1 MNNTLLD
8 NSITNRLKVRLE
20 ILEEFLSNKSI
31 GIQSTGLFHGK
42 MGLAVFYYHLSKVEN
57 CKENENKA
65 DEFID
70 SIYEALNSA
79 NVSPDFENGAA
90 GIGWGIEYLTQNGF
104 LEADTDEVLEEVDN
118 RVYKHIV
125 FEENLP
131 INVGNGLLG
140 YAFYILKRLESCHN
154 PALSRLLEMLL
165 IEIVNKVVVL
175 VDKQLLKFSEP
186 SGFNLFWELPL
197 TLLVFGKVL
206 EKGIYSNK
214 IYQLLKELT
223 PVICTL
229 FPLLHSNRAY
239 LLLGLH
245 AVNKHWKL
253 PHWKEHADIL
263 ASNTSLLS
271 ILNTEFYD
279 KNIFLRNGMSGAFLI
294 AQTVSEL
301 NILPNTKLIPEN
313 WTKKILESSMWD
325 ILHNEE
331 KPAPAALEF
340 LGGFPGVLTALT
352 QNNNLRLS

>member
-1 MNNTLLD
+1 MNNTLVD
-8 NSITNRLKVRLE
+8 NSIISQLKARLE
-20 ILEEFLSNKSI
+20 VLEEFLSDKSI
-31 GIQSTGLFHGK
+31 GIQPPGLFHGK
-42 MGLAVFYYHLSKVEN
+42 MGLAIFYYHLSKVEN
-57 CKENENKA
+57 CKEHENKA
-65 DEFID
+65 DELID
-70 SIYEALNSA
+70 SIYETLNSA
-79 NVSPDFENGAA
+79 NVSPDFENGVA

-131 INVGNGLLG
+131 IHVGNGLLG

-175 VDKQLLKFSEP
+175 VDKQLLKLSEP

-197 TLLVFGKVL
+197 MLLVFGKML
-206 EKGIYSNK
+206 EKEIYSNK

-229 FPLLHSNRAY
+229 LPLSHSNRAY

-245 AVNKHWKL
+245 AVNKHCIL
-253 PHWKEHADIL
+253 PYWKEHADVL

-279 KNIFLRNGMSGAFLI
+279 KNIFLRNGTSGAFLI
-294 AQTVSEL
+294 AQTLSER
-301 NILPNTKLIPEN
+301 NILPDTRLVREN
-313 WTKKILESSMWD
+313 WAKKVLESSMWD
-325 ILHNEE
+325 ILHVEE
-331 KPAPAALEF
+331 KPAPAALEL

-352 QNNNLRLS
+352 QNNNLRLY